1 MFTVTSL
8 TTHASSATNGV
19 PYANEL
25 ADLQL
30 PFVGITAEYI
40 NPTPDSLL
48 ITTNTPS
55 FIQSGT
61 GNDTVIDQSK
71 TTGDVVIDPSG
82 GANTVQASS
91 NPTSHDTVIVDAES
105 DAPLT
110 DVITGLKAGD
120 NVVIKGLTALSP
132 GDFANATVG
141 GLQGLM
147 LTTHVPVGGP
157 AAQVFLSGYNA
168 GDLAAGGRLSA
179 VPFAPPSSMPEASSY
194 LRLHV
199 GP

>member
-1 MFTVTSL
+1 MPLHQFLPIPRHSL
-8 TTHASSATNGV
+8 
-19 PYANEL
+19 
-25 ADLQL
+25 
-30 PFVGITAEYI
+30 

-82 GANTVQASS
+82 GANTVQASG

-132 GDFANATVG
+132 GD
-141 GLQGLM
+141 
-147 LTTHVPVGGP
+147 
-157 AAQVFLSGYNA
+157 
-168 GDLAAGGRLSA
+168 
-179 VPFAPPSSMPEASSY
+179 
-194 LRLHV
+194 
-199 GP
+199 